1 MVKENLEELKIKLEY
16 EKKILLEIPN
26 KDRDWTEYLRLY
38 KSIKYK
44 ENKEFKEKEQ
54 QRSRNYYNKKHIILN
69 I

>member
-1 MVKENLEELKIKLEY
+1 LKQDNIEKDRQLKEY
-16 EKKILLEIPN
+16 EKKRLLEIPN